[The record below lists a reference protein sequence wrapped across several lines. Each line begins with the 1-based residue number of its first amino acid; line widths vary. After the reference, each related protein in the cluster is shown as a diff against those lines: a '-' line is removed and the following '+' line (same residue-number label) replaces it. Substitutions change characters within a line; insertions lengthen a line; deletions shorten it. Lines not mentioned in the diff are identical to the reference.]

1 MHKLQDLL
9 IDRIVSGLKRKT
21 ITTCSRWAEAY
32 RVMGPPFAG
41 NYSFKF
47 HPWAREPHD
56 CDAEIM
62 ACQKGAQ
69 LGWTEIALNKVFFTT
84 DVKGSNV
91 LYVLPAKNP
100 DASDFSTSRFDPALE
115 LSPHLS
121 RLFSEVKNIGHKRAG
136 SANLFIRGSRSK
148 SQLKSVPASLMIFD
162 EVDEMIQENIPLAFE
177 RMSGQLEK
185 QAFLLSTP
193 TLDHYGIN
201 VFYRQSTQNHWC
213 FICPSCSRW
222 TEFVFPD
229 CLVITGESWTDR
241 NIRNSHL
248 ICKECK
254 NILPHEGKWEYLNT
268 GKWVKSYTD
277 RNIEGYHV
285 SQLYSSTVK
294 PYELAVSYLKG
305 LTNPTDEQE
314 FYNSKLGLTHEVEG
328 ARITDADIKEAIGNY
343 KSKTSAGLNSII
355 TMGVDVGKWLHW
367 EIDEWIFPKHIQ
379 NDVNLAATCRVIA
392 QGKCLNFEEL
402 DHKMRQ
408 FKVKFAVVDAN
419 PERRKALEFAQ
430 RFHGFVRICFYSPG
444 LSGKII
450 SLKENH
456 EISVDRTSWLD
467 LSLGRFRARTIKI
480 PQDTSQEYKDHIKA
494 LVRIYEKDRSGNP
507 VGRYVKGNEE
517 DHFAHARNYSEIA
530 LKLAV
535 GVGQN
540 RNITGIF

>member
-1 MHKLQDLL
+1 MHKLRELL
-9 IDRIVSGLKRKT
+9 VERLASGLKRKT
-21 ITTCSRWAEAY
+21 ITTCSQWAQAY
-32 RVMGPPFAG
+32 RIMGPPFAG
-41 NYSFKF
+41 NYSFKY

-62 ACQKGAQ
+62 VCQKGAQ
-69 LGWTEIALNKVFFTT
+69 LGWTEIALNKVFFTA

-115 LSPHLS
+115 LSPHLAN
-121 RLFSEVKNIGHKRAG
+121 LFSDVKNIGHKRAG

-162 EVDEMIQENIPLAFE
+162 EVDEMVQENIPLAFE

-201 VFYRQSTQNHWC
+201 VFYRQSSQNHWC
-213 FICPSCSRW
+213 FTCPSCSRW
-222 TEFVFPD
+222 TELTFPD
-229 CLVITGESWTDR
+229 CLVITGENWTDTR
-241 NIRNSHL
+241 IRDSYL
-248 ICKECK
+248 RCKECK
-254 NILPHEGKWEYLNT
+254 NKLEHEDKINFLSN
-268 GKWVKSYTD
+268 GKWVKTYTD
-277 RNIEGYHV
+277 RVIEGYHV
-285 SQLYSSTVK
+285 SQLYSSTVR
-294 PYELAVSYLKG
+294 PHDLAISYLKG
-305 LTNPTDEQE
+305 MTNPTDEQE

-328 ARITDADIKEAIGNY
+328 ARVTDEHVRGCIGNF
-343 KSKTSAGLNSII
+343 KKKQQAALNSII

-367 EIDEWIFPKHIQ
+367 EIDEWIFPSGVGS
-379 NDVNLAATCRVIA
+379 DANLSAICKVIA
-392 QGKCLNFEEL
+392 EGKCLNFEEL

-430 RFHGFVRICFYSPG
+430 RFYGFVRICFYSPG
-444 LSGKII
+444 LQGKII
-450 SLKENH
+450 SLKDNH

-467 LSLGRFRARTIKI
+467 LSLGRFKAQTIKL
-480 PQDTSQEYKDHIKA
+480 PQDLSIEYKDHVKA
-494 LVRIYEKDRSGNP
+494 LVRVYDKDRNGNP

-530 LKLAV
+530 LQLAMS
-535 GVGQN
+535 VGQN
-540 RNITGIF
+540 RNILGVY